1 MIVSSRPLAFPS
13 RSIIDLDNSL
23 RAPSV
28 SGPPYPWSARGALS
42 SNTRGIS
49 WNRARYLTLVLSLA
63 LVLSLTLSLV
73 ELTLGSLAR
82 GGFLSRG
89 SLPQPRM
96 VGTQIWCPRRAQSQG
111 LARGRRYG
119 TSRRT
124 CRSPPFCSRHH
135 VGSKGRQAS
144 TRGGVAFGVF
154 ARREGF
160 DM

>member
-1 MIVSSRPLAFPS
+1 M
-13 RSIIDLDNSL
+13 
-23 RAPSV
+23 

-96 VGTQIWCPRRAQSQG
+96 VGTQIWCPRRARLFSHKHLMLQILLALNAPLLTVTVLPNEGNLDNVAILPCSLLSEQLG
-111 LARGRRYG
+111 LCIDFLIANWFV
-119 TSRRT
+119 
-124 CRSPPFCSRHH
+124 C
-135 VGSKGRQAS
+135 
-144 TRGGVAFGVF
+144 
-154 ARREGF
+154 
-160 DM
+160 